1 MGWLPAPVER
11 LLETA
16 LVGELTVIRPDGRP
30 ITHPL
35 IPLYDGERI
44 YLHSSTLFSK
54 KLEHVKRNPRVALS
68 LSDPVAMKG
77 LPGRA
82 TIQGTVQLIEDDP
95 HSEWEEL
102 ILGLW
107 RRKEPVIDAFLKMR
121 VALPLFFE
129 RAVIEITPVRCLF
142 WPDGDTSQAPQVSTA
157 PAGEEAA

>member
-1 MGWLPAPVER
+1 MGWLPAPVEQ

-30 ITHPL
+30 VTHPL

-77 LPGRA
+77 LRDRA
-82 TIQGTVQLIEDDP
+82 TIQGIVRLIEDDP

-129 RAVIEITPVRCLF
+129 RAVIEITPERCLF
-142 WPDGDTSQAPQVSTA
+142 WPDGDTSREPQLSTA
-157 PAGEEAA
+157 PAEDAA